1 MGGVSCFST
10 QDMVIKF
17 LSGAYPLHEII
28 LVRATIAIM
37 FTLVVFVPLE
47 GGLRKLYTYCGASL
61 LCLPICFFLQ
71 AWPRFHSEKQR
82 LPFSLHHY

>member
-37 FTLVVFVPLE
+37 FTLVVVVPLE
-47 GGLRKLYTYCGASL
+47 GGLR
-61 LCLPICFFLQ
+61 
-71 AWPRFHSEKQR
+71 
-82 LPFSLHHY
+82 

>member
-47 GGLRKLYTYCGASL
+47 GGLRKLYTHRLALHL
-61 LCLPICFFLQ
+61 LRGITVVFANLFFFTGLATLPLG
-71 AWPRFHSEKQR
+71 
-82 LPFSLHHY
+82 